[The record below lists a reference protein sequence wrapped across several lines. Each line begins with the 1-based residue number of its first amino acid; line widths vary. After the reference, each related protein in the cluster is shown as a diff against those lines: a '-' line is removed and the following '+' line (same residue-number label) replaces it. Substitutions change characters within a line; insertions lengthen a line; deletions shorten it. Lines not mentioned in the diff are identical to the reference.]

1 VLRELRANGL
11 SVPRDVSVTGF
22 DNITLADYT
31 FPALTTADIPRQEIG
46 RLIVESLL
54 ANRERGTRRGGEI
67 VIQPE
72 LIVRGSTAPR
82 ATASRSTRAKSRR

>member
-1 VLRELRANGL
+1 L
-11 SVPRDVSVTGF
+11 SVPKDVSVTGF
-22 DNITLADYT
+22 DNITLAEYA

-46 RLIVESLL
+46 RLIVDSLL
-54 ANRERGTRRGGEI
+54 SNRERGGRRGGEI

-82 ATASRSTRAKSRR
+82 AVATRPATAKARQKSRAR